1 VLNARVAGLRS
12 AKSGGPGDDTKGTL
26 VTPRAAVTMVVTMK
40 PHDAQIAKAR
50 RLARKL
56 LRKELPERWV
66 HTQGVATRATELAQT
81 VAPEDRSLLVAASW
95 LHDIGYASAV
105 QNTGCHPLDGGL
117 YLRAKGWPDRLAALV
132 AHHSGARFVPVERG
146 FGVMMGDFDFE
157 DDAVADA
164 LTYADQTVGPNGRR
178 MTVPYR
184 IAEAITRHGPD
195 SPNAR
200 ARVDR
205 VPYLLAVADRV
216 ERRLAA
222 SRGAPT
228 GDR

>member
-1 VLNARVAGLRS
+1 M
-12 AKSGGPGDDTKGTL
+12 
-26 VTPRAAVTMVVTMK
+26 RAVVTME
-40 PHDAQIAKAR
+40 PDDPVLIAKAR
-50 RLARKL
+50 GLAKKL
-56 LRKELPERWV
+56 LRKELPERWL
-66 HTQGVATRATELAQT
+66 HTQGVASRAAEFATT
-81 VAPEDRSLLVAASW
+81 VAPEDRSVLIAAAW

-105 QNTGCHPLDGGL
+105 QDTGFHPLDGGL
-117 YLRAKGWPDRLAALV
+117 YLLVDGWDDRLAALV

-146 FGVMMGDFDFE
+146 FGLMMAEFDFE
-157 DDAVADA
+157 DDAVSDA

-216 ERRLAA
+216 EQRLAN
-222 SRGAPT
+222 SQPGRTSG
-228 GDR
+228 R